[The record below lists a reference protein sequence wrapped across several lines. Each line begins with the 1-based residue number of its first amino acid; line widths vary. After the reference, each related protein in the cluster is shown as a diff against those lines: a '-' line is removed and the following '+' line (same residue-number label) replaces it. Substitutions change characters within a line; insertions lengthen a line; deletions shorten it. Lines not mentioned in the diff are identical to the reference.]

1 MARGE
6 LALPQTDPVFFI
18 LKEIHGFPGR
28 CDLQTPADIS
38 RAQLNYQ
45 VSVIGT
51 GGRWG
56 RVHSTE
62 APEYHQRQVIITRC
76 PAART
81 LWQVLGSFGWKSPVP
96 SHLSESQRSRV
107 SSRAVSRMFSSS
119 ASCLRRIS
127 VMRSFS
133 SQPRSFRT
141 CLAIRRLTSPCS
153 PLWTAAPWPP
163 RLRIK
168 VSVSSGR

>member
-18 LKEIHGFPGR
+18 LKEIHRLSGAMRLKDTCRHLRSTTQLPGFSDWNRRPMGACAFDRGTRISPTAGHNNTVPGR
-28 CDLQTPADIS
+28 SNAV
-38 RAQLNYQ
+38 AGAWQLRLEE
-45 VSVIGT
+45 SG
-51 GGRWG
+51 
-56 RVHSTE
+56 
-62 APEYHQRQVIITRC
+62 A
-76 PAART
+76 
-81 LWQVLGSFGWKSPVP
+81 LD
-96 SHLSESQRSRV
+96 LSESQRSRV

-141 CLAIRRLTSPCS
+141 CLAIRRLTSACS
-153 PLWTAAPWPP
+153 PLRTAAPWPP

-168 VSVSSGR
+168 VSVSSDR